1 MNEIS
6 WWIMMSWMV
15 KCIDCN
21 VNVQWIIICRLVE
34 LPTLFSCAS
43 KNITLVKYSKYNL
56 VAKRVRSRHLCSQ
69 KLILSRCPE
78 IVVKL
83 ETSEQKPSESENC
96 PMQMNYDGPVTV
108 WMVELPVL
116 VINQAKCIMLISEP
130 VRDLNERWSVS
141 ECINTILT
149 MRETR
154 F

>member
-1 MNEIS
+1 
-6 WWIMMSWMV
+6 
-15 KCIDCN
+15 
-21 VNVQWIIICRLVE
+21 
-34 LPTLFSCAS
+34 
-43 KNITLVKYSKYNL
+43 
-56 VAKRVRSRHLCSQ
+56 
-69 KLILSRCPE
+69 
-78 IVVKL
+78 
-83 ETSEQKPSESENC
+83 
-96 PMQMNYDGPVTV
+96 MQMNYDGPVTV